1 MAFKNTVM
9 LALAALA
16 STSYAAPANA
26 DDFPTDPDA
35 IMSMLTGTAFQAS
48 MSDALSSLNDYLSKN
63 PDLLSSFTGIDAL
76 NTIEIAANGG
86 DDNDSDTSG
95 AASIKSAAIAAAG
108 LSLFAALF

>member
-1 MAFKNTVM
+1 MAFKNTAM

-16 STSYAAPANA
+16 TTSYAAPANA
-26 DDFPTDPDA
+26 DDFPTDTAA
-35 IMSMLTGTAFQAS
+35 IMSMMTDPAFKAS
-48 MSDALSSLNDYLSKN
+48 MSDALNSLSDYLSKN
-63 PDLLSSFTGIDAL
+63 PGVLSSLTAIDAL
-76 NTIEIAANGG
+76 SPLETAASGG

>member
-1 MAFKNTVM
+1 MAFKNTVI

-35 IMSMLTGTAFQAS
+35 IMSMLTDTAFQAS

-63 PDLLSSFTGIDAL
+63 PDLLPSFTGIDAL
-76 NTIEIAANGG
+76 SSIETAANG